1 MPRLTL
7 RLPKPGPPP
16 DTDGDGAPAGADGI
30 PAAGEPTPAAAAALG
45 SLSDLPVA
53 GLTRRRIALVIG
65 ALVAAWVIVL
75 FARQVG
81 EASEAST
88 RAEVMRASNERL
100 EGDVA
105 ALEREL
111 ELIQRQAYIEQ
122 QAREYRLGEAREI
135 PFVLDAAAPPIAV
148 DAPGTASVRLGADRR
163 MITPL
168 EAWVDLLFGPGGD
181 PARPAGATDAGDT
194 AGAAGDDPAD

>member
-7 RLPKPGPPP
+7 RLPKPGPAP
-16 DTDGDGAPAGADGI
+16 DTDGDGAPTSPDAVPPAGQ
-30 PAAGEPTPAAAAALG
+30 PTPAALAALG
-45 SLSDLPVA
+45 TLSDLPVA
-53 GLTRRRIALVIG
+53 GLTRRRIALLIG
-65 ALVAAWVIVL
+65 ALVAAWVILL

-111 ELIQRQAYIEQ
+111 ELIQRQAYVEQ

-135 PFVLDAAAPPIAV
+135 PFVLDADAPPIAG
-148 DAPGTASVRLGADRR
+148 DAPGTASVRLGADRQR
-163 MITPL
+163 ITPL

-181 PARPAGATDAGDT
+181 PARPGGTPEVSDT
-194 AGAAGDDPAD
+194 AGDEGGDPAD

>member
-7 RLPKPGPPP
+7 RLPKPGPAP
-16 DTDGDGAPAGADGI
+16 DTDGDGDRASTDAVPPPGQ
-30 PAAGEPTPAAAAALG
+30 PTPAAAAALG
-45 SLSDLPVA
+45 TLSDLPVA
-53 GLTRRRIALVIG
+53 GLTRRRIALLIG

-88 RAEVMRASNERL
+88 RAEVMRAANERL

-111 ELIQRQAYIEQ
+111 ELIQRQAYVEQ

-135 PFVLDAAAPPIAV
+135 PFVLDADAPPLAV
-148 DAPGTASVRLGADRR
+148 DAPGTASVRLGAGRQR
-163 MITPL
+163 ITPL

-181 PARPAGATDAGDT
+181 PARPTGTPDEGDT
-194 AGAAGDDPAD
+194 AGGEGGDPAN

>member
-1 MPRLTL
+1 MPRATE
-7 RLPKPGPPP
+7 R
-16 DTDGDGAPAGADGI
+16 
-30 PAAGEPTPAAAAALG
+30 PTPAGPVPDTGAETTPQPAFGATAGALA

-53 GLTRRRIALVIG
+53 GLTRRRIALLLA

-88 RAEVMRASNERL
+88 RADGMRTQNEAL
-100 EGDVA
+100 AATVS

-122 QAREYRLGEAREI
+122 QAREYRLGSPREI
-135 PFVLDAAAPPIAV
+135 PFILADGAPRLPL
-148 DAPGTASVRLGADRR
+148 DAPGTAASRLGALTTAT
-163 MITPL
+163 TPL
-168 EAWVDLLFGPGGD
+168 DAWLTLLFG
-181 PARPAGATDAGDT
+181 A
-194 AGAAGDDPAD
+194 

>member
-1 MPRLTL
+1 MPRLAL
-7 RLPKPGPPP
+7 RLPKPGPAP
-16 DTDGDGAPAGADGI
+16 DTDGDGAAGADATL
-30 PAAGEPTPAAAAALG
+30 PAGRPTPAAAAALG
-45 SLSDLPVA
+45 TLADLPVA
-53 GLTRRRIALVIG
+53 GLTRRRIALVLG

-88 RAEVMRASNERL
+88 RADAMRAANERL

-111 ELIQRQAYIEQ
+111 ELIQRQAYIQQ

-135 PFVLDAAAPPIAV
+135 PFVLDADAPPIAV
-148 DAPGTASVRLGADRR
+148 GAPGTASARLGADPRQT
-163 MITPL
+163 TPL

-181 PARPAGATDAGDT
+181 PARPAGAAGD
-194 AGAAGDDPAD
+194 GDPGGGEGDPPAD